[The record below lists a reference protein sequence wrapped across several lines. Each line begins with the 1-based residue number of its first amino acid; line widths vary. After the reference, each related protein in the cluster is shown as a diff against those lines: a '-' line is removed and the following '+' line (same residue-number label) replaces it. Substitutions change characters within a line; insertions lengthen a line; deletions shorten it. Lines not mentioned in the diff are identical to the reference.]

1 MKNSKRLTASIVEL
15 LLGIGL
21 IIAGTCGWIDEYWSG
36 MGTALIFV
44 AAIWLLRS
52 IRYKTNADYREKVD
66 VAVQDERNK
75 FIALRAWAWAG
86 YLFVII
92 GAAATIA
99 LKIMG
104 HEDLMMVTSGSVCL
118 IVLLYWVSN
127 LVLRKKY

>member
-86 YLFVII
+86 YLFVFI
-92 GAAATIA
+92 GAVATIA

>member
-21 IIAGTCGWIDEYWSG
+21 IIASTCGWIDEYWSG
-36 MGTALIFV
+36 MGTTLIFM

-66 VAVQDERNK
+66 VAGQDERNK

-86 YLFVII
+86 YLFVFI
-92 GAAATIA
+92 GAVATIA
-99 LKIMG
+99 L
-104 HEDLMMVTSGSVCL
+104 
-118 IVLLYWVSN
+118 
-127 LVLRKKY
+127 